1 MSYESD
7 KSEVLDFFDN
17 HIIKYIIVDLE
28 VLNEIKA
35 TKLGGGGC
43 SIPQASSTF
52 SALDLIGYLIHQQDL
67 ATVGMSFSSLLKNEV
82 YFPEFS
88 EYSTKAKFFDSFRD
102 NFRSIMAHRFSLVK
116 YDIAKTEDNYLFVEK
131 NGRQIFNVSYF
142 TKITIKVIKKIYE
155 EIQNDQFVIPTFS
168 KEITMKKVK
177 DRITKMKEFEGSI
190 FVLLN
195 DLPITAT
202 TQTTCSLS
210 PNKD

>member
-7 KSEVLDFFDN
+7 KKEVLDFFDN
-17 HIIKYIIVDLE
+17 HILKYIIVDLE

-35 TKLGGGGC
+35 TRLGGGGC

-52 SALDLIGYLIHQQDL
+52 SALDLIGYLIHQQDIT
-67 ATVGMSFSSLLKNEV
+67 TVGMSFSSLLKNKV

-102 NFRSIMAHRFSLVK
+102 NFRSIMAHRFSLAK

-131 NGRQIFNVSYF
+131 TGRQIFNVSYF
-142 TKITIKVIKKIYE
+142 TKITIKAIKKIYE
-155 EIQNDQFVIPTFS
+155 EIQNDQLVIPTFS
-168 KEITMKKVK
+168 KEKTMKKVK
-177 DRITKMKEFEGSI
+177 DRITKLKEFEGSV

-195 DLPITAT
+195 DLPTTAT
-202 TQTTCSLS
+202 TQTTCSLI